1 MKKISILALASA
13 ATLFVGCYQGEFD
26 DLNTQL
32 TEVNSRLDALE
43 TINLQI
49 TSINGQ
55 IATLQSGQSGIAAS
69 QAQLAQFQVLMNR
82 VVVLSSNP
90 SVDLAEL
97 TALLE
102 TVNNSLAT
110 DMAGAISA
118 LSTYLNEVESDRFGH
133 RSISPDAAN
142 FFKVSNDFS
151 NIKVSTILTSED
163 VLPQS
168 PDFVY
173 GSMADGAGL
182 LANADGT
189 YTLINNIEADYS
201 IARITFDQSLS
212 PIRGE
217 HILNQE
223 ATATTAMCSGSIVTP
238 EDHGFGPLYLS
249 GGEWG
254 AGIQQGVYAVDP
266 MKKAS
271 QASNAKVL
279 TAMGEWAVENAVVM
293 HKDAFP
299 GKTVVMIGDDNSDN
313 SIPQGAFGLYVG
325 ERGDLENGKL
335 YGLKV
340 PGMKYEMEMEEGKEY
355 AFEMYEFQER
365 ALAPLN
371 QEAIDNEVMGFSRVE
386 DIDWRR
392 GSAANARE
400 AYFAVTGRK
409 KDGLT
414 GKGTFYG
421 RIYKIVFD
429 AESPLQGKITPV
441 LDGDNLTGVAKQF
454 HSPDNILV
462 TENYAY
468 IQEDPNGY
476 PDTADKSHYA
486 YLYQYDLNTG
496 DLKVVL
502 ECDQI
507 SAASLGYGN
516 TSNTW
521 EITGMI
527 DVSDVV
533 KKDNTFLMITQNHG
547 WNPKDGSAFSDPTAV
562 LDVASSRREGSM
574 LFVVE
579 GLER

>member
-1 MKKISILALASA
+1 MKFLKIISLAA
-13 ATLFVGCYQGEFD
+13 AALIVVSCNDSEFD
-26 DLNTQL
+26 DIKAQL
-32 TEVNSRLDALE
+32 DSINSRL
-43 TINLQI
+43 
-49 TSINGQ
+49 
-55 IATLQSGQSGIAAS
+55 
-69 QAQLAQFQVLMNR
+69 
-82 VVVLSSNP
+82 SS
-90 SVDLAEL
+90 
-97 TALLE
+97 LE
-102 TVNNSLAT
+102 TVSSQI
-110 DMAGAISA
+110 DAISA
-118 LSTYLNEVESDRFGH
+118 TISNLSNSQESTISQLQVLLNRVEILASQTSDLTEISELLDQVNTELASDIDDAIDTLTAFLGKSSEFGH
-133 RSISPDAAN
+133 RSITPEASN
-142 FFKVSNDFS
+142 FFKLNSDFS
-151 NIKVSTILTSED
+151 SVKISTLMTSED
-163 VLPQS
+163 VLPES

-173 GSMADGAGL
+173 GSMADGAAL
-182 LANADGT
+182 LKNADNT

-201 IARITFDQSLS
+201 IARVVLDETLT
-212 PIRGE
+212 PLRGDY
-217 HILNQE
+217 ILNQE
-223 ATATTAMCSGSIVTP
+223 ATATTAMCSGSIITP

-279 TAMGEWAVENAVVM
+279 TAMGEWAVENAVVL

-299 GKTVVMIGDDNSDN
+299 GKTVVMIGDDNSDD

-325 ERGDLENGKL
+325 ERGDLETGKL

-355 AFEMYEFQER
+355 TFEMYEFQER

-409 KDGLT
+409 KAGLA

-429 AESPLQGKITPV
+429 AESPLKGKITPV

-454 HSPDNILV
+454 HSPDNIVV

-496 DLKVVL
+496 ALKVVL

-507 SAASLGYGN
+507 SASALGYGN
-516 TSNTW
+516 TSSPW

-527 DVSDVV
+527 DVSDIVNKV
-533 KKDNTFLMITQNHG
+533 GTFLMITQNHG
-547 WNPKDGSAFSDPTAV
+547 WNPKDGSSFSDPKAV
-562 LDVASSRREGSM
+562 LDLDNSTREGSM
-574 LFVVE
+574 LFLVE
-579 GLER
+579 GLNR